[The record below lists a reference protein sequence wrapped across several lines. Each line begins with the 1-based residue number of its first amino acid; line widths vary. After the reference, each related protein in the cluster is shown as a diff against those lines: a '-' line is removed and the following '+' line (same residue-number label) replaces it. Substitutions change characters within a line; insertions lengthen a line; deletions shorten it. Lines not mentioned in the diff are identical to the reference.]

1 MNNTFSRRCVIA
13 IALVLPIAGPIGH
26 ASLETNI
33 ASQEPKLKNEK
44 PAIAEAADVPAP
56 RADQNSRL
64 AHQQLLA
71 KAKQGRIDLYFLGDS
86 ITRRWGATDE
96 KYRHFLTN
104 WRENFHGWNA
114 ADFGW
119 GGDKTQNILWRLQ
132 NGELDGVKPKVI
144 VLMAG
149 TNNVGNQS
157 PAAASDPAADPR
169 IADTVRGIKAIID
182 LCRKKA
188 PRAKLIL
195 MAITPRNDNLAVMP
209 IINGINQRIAK
220 FANDKSIRFL
230 DLNAQLADKDGILY
244 PGMTDPDQLHLD
256 VKGYQVWADA
266 LKPVLT
272 KLLGPRANVD
282 HAPPPTGDPSAKPAP
297 VKPPNGSGQ

>member
-1 MNNTFSRRCVIA
+1 MRKSIIRLSA
-13 IALVLPIAGPIGH
+13 ILFALVILSTAPVRG
-26 ASLETNI
+26 ASFTSVI
-33 ASQEPKLKNEK
+33 QEPK
-44 PAIAEAADVPAP
+44 PATAKVVVTYEAADVPSP
-56 RADQNSRL
+56 RADANSML

-86 ITRRWGATDE
+86 ITRRWGATDD
-96 KYRHFLTN
+96 KYRHFLAN
-104 WRENFHGWNA
+104 WRENFFGWNA

-149 TNNVGNQS
+149 TNNVGHES
-157 PAAASDPAADPR
+157 PVAGDTR
-169 IADTVRGIKAIID
+169 IEDTTRGIKAIID

-188 PRAKLIL
+188 PGAKIIL
-195 MAITPRNDNLAVMP
+195 MAITPRNDNLAVVP
-209 IINGINQRIAK
+209 IINGINERIAK
-220 FANDKSIRFL
+220 FADGKSIRFL
-230 DLNAQLADKDGILY
+230 NLNAQLADANSILY
-244 PGMTDPDQLHLD
+244 PGMTEPDKLHLD
-256 VKGYQVWADA
+256 LKAYQIWADA

-272 KLLGPRANVD
+272 KLLGPRAKVD

-297 VKPPNGSGQ
+297 AKTQPS